1 MSATMVTLS
10 ALATGLA
17 SVGALLAY
25 PLASVPGMA
34 ELSKPVHP
42 QRKTWFARFREWMR
56 GQRKVAD
63 LADLDDRLLR
73 DIGLTRGVML
83 SESFR
88 HAPRR
93 SSPSEFDYP
102 QLRRH

>member
-17 SVGALLAY
+17 SAGALLAY
-25 PLASVPGMA
+25 PLASAPGTA
-34 ELSKPVHP
+34 ELNRAVPTP
-42 QRKTWFARFREWMR
+42 RKSWLAQLRDWMR

-83 SESFR
+83 SENFR
-88 HAPRR
+88 QAPRR

-102 QLRRH
+102 PLRRH

>member
-1 MSATMVTLS
+1 MSATMLTLS

-17 SVGALLAY
+17 SAGALLAY
-25 PLASVPGMA
+25 PLASAPGVA
-34 ELSKPVHP
+34 EIGAPARP
-42 QRKTWFARFREWMR
+42 QRKTWLSRLRGWLR
-56 GQRKVAD
+56 GQRRTAD

-83 SESFR
+83 PEGFR

>member
-25 PLASVPGMA
+25 PLASATGAARISMPVP
-34 ELSKPVHP
+34 S
-42 QRKTWFARFREWMR
+42 QRKSWAGRFRDWMR

-73 DIGLTRGVML
+73 DIGLARGVML
-83 SESFR
+83 SDSFR

-93 SSPSEFDYP
+93 SSPCEFDYP

>member
-1 MSATMVTLS
+1 MVTLS

-25 PLASVPGMA
+25 PLASAPGMA
-34 ELSKPVHP
+34 VEETP
-42 QRKTWFARFREWMR
+42 ARPKRTSWLAR
-56 GQRKVAD
+56 VGSWIIRQRKVAD
-63 LADLDDRLLR
+63 LADLDDRMLR
-73 DIGLTRGVML
+73 DIGLTRGVLL

-88 HAPRR
+88 HAPSR
-93 SSPSEFDYP
+93 STPSEFDLP

>member
-1 MSATMVTLS
+1 MSATMATLS

-25 PLASVPGMA
+25 PLASAPGIA
-34 ELSKPVHP
+34 DLAKPVAR
-42 QRKTWFARFREWMR
+42 QRKSLVGRLRDWVR
-56 GQRKVAD
+56 GQRRIAD

>member
-1 MSATMVTLS
+1 MSAAMVTLS

-25 PLASVPGMA
+25 PLASAPGA
-34 ELSKPVHP
+34 VVAAP
-42 QRKTWFARFREWMR
+42 ARPKRTNWLARLRGWMTR
-56 GQRKVAD
+56 QRKVAD
-63 LADLDDRLLR
+63 LGDLDDRMLR
-73 DIGLTRGVML
+73 DIGLTRGVLL
-83 SESFR
+83 SDGFR

-93 SSPSEFDYP
+93 STPSEFDLP

>member
-1 MSATMVTLS
+1 MSATIVTVS

-17 SVGALLAY
+17 SVSALLAY
-25 PLASVPGMA
+25 PLASAPGVA
-34 ELSKPVHP
+34 ELGRAVPS
-42 QRKTWFARFREWMR
+42 QRKSWVARFRDWMR

-88 HAPRR
+88 QVPRR

-102 QLRRH
+102 PLRRH

>member
-25 PLASVPGMA
+25 PLASAPGVE
-34 ELSKPVHP
+34 ELSTPVASP
-42 QRKTWFARFREWMR
+42 RKSWAGRFGAWMR

-88 HAPRR
+88 QAPRR

-102 QLRRH
+102 PLRRH